1 MIFFFLVY
9 CGGCYIAAKE
19 GTKFMERFKDKVR
32 LNEVKG
38 ISMEDL
44 DDALGGRRIFW
55 MGPDYELANKRQMSV
70 LALNAAT
77 PNSTGLHEIDI
88 PSLQIALREAET
100 AGTTRFRTKADP
112 KYGAKAVKRATDKLN
127 QAQKVQH
134 GAVATLG
141 RSRSRLS
148 GPFAPTEDDGDV
160 PEELPVPGDA
170 GEEEI
175 EEDFQ
180 AKAFEEEIEAAKEAE
195 NGVLVK
201 MLYLASLKQIDTY
214 KVDPKLRDKK
224 GKVADPL
231 RALYMICEAKGILH
245 SYHAASR
252 SFSRRV
258 VKPSHSVPYYR
269 LLEYGWQPSVSHTDF
284 AGILNANALYSF
296 TVGIPQI
303 IFAIVFMVASSS
315 SSQARDP
322 APCELDV
329 SVKCMLSEDLN
340 RPTVQ
345 LFIISASFF
354 IGSLSLVLSISNI
367 IVDFPAQLFDIA
379 EKEEESAMF
388 TLTAEAATKTW
399 EDKLALEVQENVKM
413 MLKMPN
419 SKAIKDL
426 DSALVIEDVVKLER
440 SAIEKKVNYI
450 EHYLTMTADE
460 KQVREDLRDGKR
472 KKKGEE
478 VDEFKGEK
486 LQRPEIP
493 EPAEL
498 PPPRQPSRAP
508 TRPQSLAAIPEPT
521 PEATGA
527 PSDAGIPAEPSDGAL
542 PEEASADPS
551 ASVLPTEPADV
562 GGVDPNAPANAPV

>member
-1 MIFFFLVY
+1 V
-9 CGGCYIAAKE
+9 
-19 GTKFMERFKDKVR
+19 V
-32 LNEVKG
+32 
-38 ISMEDL
+38 
-44 DDALGGRRIFW
+44 
-55 MGPDYELANKRQMSV
+55 
-70 LALNAAT
+70 
-77 PNSTGLHEIDI
+77 
-88 PSLQIALREAET
+88 
-100 AGTTRFRTKADP
+100 
-112 KYGAKAVKRATDKLN
+112 
-127 QAQKVQH
+127 
-134 GAVATLG
+134 
-141 RSRSRLS
+141 
-148 GPFAPTEDDGDV
+148 
-160 PEELPVPGDA
+160 
-170 GEEEI
+170 
-175 EEDFQ
+175 Q

-367 IVDFPAQLFDIA
+367 IVDFPAQVRA
-379 EKEEESAMF
+379 
-388 TLTAEAATKTW
+388 TAA
-399 EDKLALEVQENVKM
+399 
-413 MLKMPN
+413 
-419 SKAIKDL
+419 
-426 DSALVIEDVVKLER
+426 
-440 SAIEKKVNYI
+440 
-450 EHYLTMTADE
+450 
-460 KQVREDLRDGKR
+460 
-472 KKKGEE
+472 
-478 VDEFKGEK
+478 
-486 LQRPEIP
+486 
-493 EPAEL
+493 
-498 PPPRQPSRAP
+498 
-508 TRPQSLAAIPEPT
+508 
-521 PEATGA
+521 
-527 PSDAGIPAEPSDGAL
+527 
-542 PEEASADPS
+542 
-551 ASVLPTEPADV
+551 
-562 GGVDPNAPANAPV
+562 NAPALQSGCSGKHTARIVTLIGHHFCLRLGRAALRHC